1 MSVGIVAREA
11 RNRIIAVIMELDLG
25 LFIALV
31 LLTLAPGADTALVLK
46 QAFRHGIGAALYVSL
61 GICSGLFIHALL
73 VGIGVSA
80 VIMKSD
86 IAFLA
91 LKIAGASYLVY
102 LGTKSIYTAVK
113 YSDNSENV
121 SDDITAQSYKPSRA
135 IAEGFL
141 SNVLNPKTLAFY
153 LAFLPQFI
161 DVQGPVL
168 TQAMSIA
175 ALHFVIAFIWQGFI
189 AWISVKSVSAS
200 PISSVGR
207 WIEFGCGICLVFIG
221 VSIFMPFGSV

>member
-1 MSVGIVAREA
+1 
-11 RNRIIAVIMELDLG
+11 MELDLG
-25 LFIALV
+25 LFVALV

-46 QAFRHGIGAALYVSL
+46 QAFRHGLRAALYVSL

-80 VIMKSD
+80 LIMKSD
-86 IAFLA
+86 IAFLV

-102 LGTKSIYTAVK
+102 LGAKSIYAAVK

-121 SDDITAQSYKPSRA
+121 SDNTVPHSYNPSRA
-135 IAEGFL
+135 IGEGFL

-161 DVQGPVL
+161 DAQGPVL
-168 TQAMSIA
+168 AQAMSIA
-175 ALHFVIAFIWQGFI
+175 ALHFVIAFTWQGFI
-189 AWISVKSVSAS
+189 AWISVKSASAS

-221 VSIFMPFGSV
+221 ASIFIPFGSV